1 MGSESSPILLLLCPF
16 LQRAR
21 RHHTDREGMVCVYV
35 LGLLS
40 KKKTPE
46 GLQHKANQTLVKLE
60 HCKWL
65 SSSTD
70 CWS

>member
-21 RHHTDREGMVCVYV
+21 RHQTGREGMVCVYV

-46 GLQHKANQTLVKLE
+46 GLQHKAN
-60 HCKWL
+60 
-65 SSSTD
+65 
-70 CWS
+70 